1 MVKASGAGDYWGEYG
16 ELAIHSRLEHKLIW
30 ISLLAE
36 GVKAKIYFKALANEG
51 ADGRTYLS
59 TDSVKMDF
67 NVKDIQMGVD
77 NIANGN
83 SVIRKFQLMH

>member
-1 MVKASGAGDYWGEYG
+1 M
-16 ELAIHSRLEHKLIW
+16 IR
-30 ISLLAE
+30 LAE

-51 ADGRTYLS
+51 EDGRTYLT
-59 TDSVKMDF
+59 TDAVKMDF

-83 SVIRKFQLMH
+83 TVIRKWETPNPTKTTEI

>member
-1 MVKASGAGDYWGEYG
+1 MVNPP
-16 ELAIHSRLEHKLIW
+16 RLI
-30 ISLLAE
+30 E
-36 GVKAKIYFKALANEG
+36 GVKAKIYFKAMANEG
-51 ADGRTYLS
+51 ADGRTYLT

-83 SVIRKFQLMH
+83 SVIREYTFFQNGPKRYRS

>member
-1 MVKASGAGDYWGEYG
+1 MVGTG
-16 ELAIHSRLEHKLIW
+16 
-30 ISLLAE
+30 LLGWDDALLMTLDHAE

-51 ADGRTYLS
+51 PDGRTYLT

-67 NVKDIQMGVD
+67 NVKEIQMGVD

-83 SVIRKFQLMH
+83 SVIRKW